1 MNLGFHGEKREVVE
15 VVVAGAG
22 VGAAKSNRGNLA
34 HVVSTVQK
42 SSNNQTVK

>member
-1 MNLGFHGEKREVVE
+1 ME

-22 VGAAKSNRGNLA
+22 DGTAKSIRGNLA
-34 HVVSTVQK
+34 CVVITVQK